1 MRVTEQLLLLWL
13 PCRVWERFF
22 LSLRACIEYAPVST
36 RTDVLRPCFCNLFLS
51 VRPRTSVACRSRG
64 APCSSCSCVVLTC
77 LAAVDVVV
85 VFQAIRCTVASCS
98 CSCFQPGKTS
108 VRLCEKCKHGWV
120 AHGEFQSRRAHT
132 QYTRS
137 QTQEKAF
144 PNSTR

>member
-1 MRVTEQLLLLWL
+1 MTRLHCYVSYRAVVVAVVTLSSLGTL
-13 PCRVWERFF
+13 F
-22 LSLRACIEYAPVST
+22 LESDCACIEYAPVST
-36 RTDVLRPCFCNLFLS
+36 RTDVLRPCFCNLFIS
-51 VRPRTSVACRSRG
+51 VRPRMSVACRSRG

-120 AHGEFQSRRAHT
+120 AHGEFQPGCCQWR
-132 QYTRS
+132 
-137 QTQEKAF
+137 
-144 PNSTR
+144 PSTCDMCI